1 MVVLLIYNTK
11 TIQIMTIAV
20 AGKCQGH
27 GFGKSL
33 IQ

>member
-1 MVVLLIYNTK
+1 
-11 TIQIMTIAV
+11 MTIAV